1 MAESTEEE
9 NVSNQQDEGV
19 SGKDLMKNIDEEEF
33 SGKIQN
39 SNDGNKLTEDEPLP
53 AEDQDFVSEQEET
66 CAESSGLVKGII
78 GVLYKG

>member
-1 MAESTEEE
+1 MAENTEEE
-9 NVSNQQDEGV
+9 NVPNQRDEGV

-39 SNDGNKLTEDEPLP
+39 SNDGNKLTEDEPLS
-53 AEDQDFVSEQEET
+53 AEDQDFESEQEET
-66 CAESSGLVKGII
+66 CAESSSLMKGII